1 MSRPAE
7 RLMISVVPFVGSIIM
22 RLLRATM
29 RFDWVN
35 PPALSRDENAIFPF
49 WHGRMLMMPFAK
61 DRFGSGKF
69 CVMVSR
75 HRDGEMISRTMD
87 WFGIATSRGST
98 TRGGVSGL
106 KDIIRL
112 ARDGWNISFTPDGPR
127 GPRHT
132 VQMGVIQAAKATG
145 LVIHPVTYSARKKKL
160 LEAGMV
166 S

>member
-1 MSRPAE
+1 MSRLSEQLTLA
-7 RLMISVVPFVGSIIM
+7 VVPFVGSIV
-22 RLLRATM
+22 M
-29 RFDWVN
+29 RFLSATIRFRYID
-35 PPALSRDENAIFPF
+35 PPRLDVDRNGIFPF

-75 HRDGEMISRTMD
+75 HRDGELISRTMD
-87 WFGIATSRGST
+87 WLGIATSRGST
-98 TRGGVSGL
+98 TRGGAQGL

-112 ARDGWNISFTPDGPR
+112 AREGWNISFTPDGPK

-145 LVIHPVTYSARKKKL
+145 LVIHPVTYSTRKKKL
-160 LEAGMV
+160 SAPGTAL
-166 S
+166 

>member
-1 MSRPAE
+1 MSRLGE
-7 RLMISVVPFVGSIIM
+7 RLTLAVAPFAASVLM
-22 RLLRATM
+22 RLLHATI
-29 RFDWVN
+29 RFTYVN
-35 PPALSRDENAIFPF
+35 APEPGEGENAIFPF

-61 DRFGSGKF
+61 ERFGKF

-75 HRDGEMISRTMD
+75 HRDGELISRTMR
-87 WFGIATSRGST
+87 WLGIATSRGST
-98 TRGGVSGL
+98 TRGGAQGL

-112 ARDGWNISFTPDGPR
+112 AREGWNISFTPDGPR

-145 LVIHPVTYSARKKKL
+145 LVIHPVTYSTRKKKL
-160 LEAGMV
+160 SAPGTV